1 MGGDYYNLGWFG
13 QHPTIYE
20 IASKAISPLRR
31 RAARKMGEEK
41 LMIIDIGTGTGA
53 HAYEMAKLGHNV
65 TGIDL
70 DTKMLAKAEKK
81 LSSSLELKFMHAD
94 GINLPFADNE
104 FDAATI
110 SFALH
115 DVPFEIGVKILNE
128 ITRVIKDD
136 GFIFIIDYHVPI
148 DNIGA
153 RILFSVAQLYE
164 SPNYKPFTKKGLEIY
179 FEATGLMLIE
189 KSSFL
194 GAVQFSRVERVRHR
208 QKESVK
214 ADLSIR
220 KG

>member
-1 MGGDYYNLGWFG
+1 MGEDYYNQGWFG
-13 QHPTIYE
+13 RHPTIYE
-20 IASKAISPLRR
+20 IASKFISPLRR
-31 RAARKMGEEK
+31 RAARKMGKEK
-41 LMIIDIGTGTGA
+41 LKIIDIGTGTGA
-53 HAYEMAKLGHNV
+53 HAFEMAKLGHNV

-81 LSSSLELKFMHAD
+81 LSSDMNLKFMHAD

-115 DVPFEIGVKILNE
+115 DVPFEIGVKILND

-136 GFIFIIDYHVPI
+136 GFIFIIDFHVPI

-179 FEATGLMLIE
+179 LKATGLILIE

-194 GAVQFSRVERVRHR
+194 GAVQFSRVERVRR
-208 QKESVK
+208 FTTKYIKSE
-214 ADLSIR
+214 
-220 KG
+220 